1 MMIQDIIDKL
11 ANGELIT
18 EAEMQMVSQLIKQLC
33 ELVDDIAER
42 ELEHISSIRTMK
54 KKIEQ
59 LEGLVRAQKRKTVYS
74 KRG

>member
-18 EAEMQMVSQLIKQLC
+18 EAEMRMVSQLIKQLC

-54 KKIEQ
+54 KKIKQ
-59 LEGLVRAQKRKTVYS
+59 LEGLLKAQKRKTVYS